1 MLPGKPSEDDL
12 HDGIV
17 KFFREE
23 KGWGAIASD
32 ALPSGRDA
40 WVHFSMIDLPGY
52 RALREGQAVRFA
64 FEQAKQ
70 DSFDYRAT
78 YVRLR

>member
-1 MLPGKPSEDDL
+1 M
-12 HDGIV
+12 
-17 KFFREE
+17 KFFNEG

-40 WVHFSMIDLPGY
+40 WVHFSLIDMHGHCSV
-52 RALREGQAVRFA
+52 REGQVVQFA
-64 FEQAKQ
+64 FEEAKQ

-78 YVRLR
+78 YVRLL